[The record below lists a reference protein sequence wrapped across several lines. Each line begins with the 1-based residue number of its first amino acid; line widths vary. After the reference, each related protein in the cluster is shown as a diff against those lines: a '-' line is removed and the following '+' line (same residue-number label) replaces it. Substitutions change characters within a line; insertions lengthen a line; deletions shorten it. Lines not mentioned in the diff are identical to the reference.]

1 MPDALFT
8 ILTVFGWIA
17 VIVGAVLLV
26 WDGVTHRILS
36 RPGLAAVV
44 VGVVLLILAAVLPPA
59 TVHTDDYHGAAA
71 CPCSLT
77 Q

>member
-26 WDGVTHRILS
+26 WDGVTHRVLS

-44 VGVVLLILAAVLPPA
+44 VGVVLLVLAAVLPPA
-59 TVHTDDYHGAAA
+59 TVHTDYHGAAA
-71 CPCSLT
+71 SLLT